1 MKKRVLAIVLS
12 LTIVVAFMPTL
23 AFATGDEGGGQQ
35 SSGSEVTGETG
46 PLSINDMILNYIKG
60 LNLEEIKASIDALT
74 DAGKKVKEAYESGD
88 SEKLAEAIEAYGH
101 QLDTLFDQVDVI
113 AEAVEGFQDNVQ
125 AQLKKMRDEAEAQV
139 KKLQEKVNKSWGIAK
154 AAYQKQLNKAKEVRD
169 ALKKLDEA
177 LQGQV
182 SDLLKDINEN
192 LEKAADDFHNGL
204 VDKINE
210 MTDAVNNWGLEGKY
224 NELMDKV
231 EAFQDN
237 LQGKI
242 EDMNTAVEGFIKAVN
257 SQLDT
262 ATGAVR
268 DFFKGQLDKANDL
281 LKALGELNTALNK
294 QVKGLKNAIEQAI
307 SEDPVLEDL
316 KAQIAELK
324 DAIKGAPGNL
334 YQELLDEINEM
345 TDAVNAFDPEKAVAE
360 IGAFHKGIHD
370 KIVAMNTAVENFGKA
385 LEEKVKT
392 AAGEAKEALD
402 AQLAK
407 VNALK
412 TALKDLNDALEA
424 TVRDLDEAIKEAVV
438 GSEWHQAAVATM
450 KQLKEKL
457 AALDEAIKAA
467 PEELYNDLLDKITE
481 MTEAVR
487 DFDAYGAVAEAQAR
501 IEQFQTGLQEKVAEM
516 QEAIKEFCETLQE
529 KIETAAGEAKAVL
542 EDQLEEAKKLKAVLD
557 AFNEA
562 LADEIELVIDA
573 IADAIEESGLPEKVE
588 AMKAKLA
595 AINEALMEK
604 VDAMAED
611 FQNAMYDKFH
621 VQIEKAVAVAKAAQE
636 QIKVLIEK
644 YENGEID
651 KETFAEMFAKLNND
665 VVKVAAKLK
674 NIAMQLPTGAF
685 VEAVKNLNEAIK
697 AGLVKK
703 GDAIKALVEEL
714 KALTAM
720 AKEAVEAKI
729 SKATAKVIE
738 EAKAAIE
745 ASMDIIMP
753 YVMGQMSALVD
764 KLEAGDFDKYL
775 EPLGITGDQLVKIA
789 ENLIDALLSDK
800 SVAEMQEEIEFLTIA
815 QKELSDKL
823 DTTTAENAALK
834 EEVKKANKKADDV
847 AAAFEKAWS
856 NAKKLEAKKVTIK
869 KAKYKKKKVTVTW
882 KKFKGAKINGYQV
895 SWKVGKKAW
904 KSKTVKGASKTK
916 AKTSKIKAKK
926 NTKIKVK
933 VRAYYTMKYKGK
945 TQKFY
950 SKWSKVKKVKVK

>member
-12 LTIVVAFMPTL
+12 LAIAVAFMPTL
-23 AFATGDEGGGQQ
+23 AFAQTTKGGPTADG
-35 SSGSEVTGETG
+35 GYE
-46 PLSINDMILNYIKG
+46 PYSINELILMYVDG
-60 LNLEEIKASIDALT
+60 LNMKEIRSSIQALS
-74 DAGKKVKEAYESGD
+74 DAGNTVWDVLNDESKS
-88 SEKLAEAIEAYGH
+88 SEDLATALEAYGGK
-101 QLDTLFDQVDVI
+101 LDHLFHQVDVV
-113 AEAVEGFQDNVQ
+113 EKAVAGFQQD
-125 AQLKKMRDEAEAQV
+125 AQGMLKEMVESADKQV
-139 KKLQEKVNKSWGIAK
+139 KDLQAKVDKAWGAAK
-154 AAYQKQLNKAKEVRD
+154 ILAKKQLEKAQDVRD
-169 ALKKLDEA
+169 ALSKLNEA
-177 LQGQV
+177 LQGQINGLISDIN
-182 SDLLKDINEN
+182 SDLGQVTNS
-192 LEKAADDFHNGL
+192 FHDSL
-204 VDKINE
+204 IKQIED
-210 MTDAVNNWGLEGKY
+210 MTTAVNGWDLAGKY
-224 NELMDKV
+224 DQLKKNV
-231 EAFQDN
+231 ETFQSN
-237 LQGKI
+237 LQGRI
-242 EDMNTAVEGFIKAVN
+242 NDMISAINAFNDAVEGQI
-257 SQLDT
+257 DT

-268 DFFKGQLDKANDL
+268 DFFKGQLDKANE
-281 LKALGELNTALNK
+281 LKTALK
-294 QVKGLKNAIEQAI
+294 GLDDAIKTQVKGLENAIEQAI
-307 SEDPVLEDL
+307 SEDPVLDGL
-316 KAQIAELK
+316 KTQIAELK
-324 DAIKGAPGNL
+324 DAIKGAPEKL
-334 YQELLDEINEM
+334 HADLLKEIEEM
-345 TDAVNAFDPEKAVAE
+345 TAAVQAFDPEKTVAE
-360 IGAFHKGIHD
+360 IAEFHKGIHD

-412 TALKDLNDALEA
+412 EALGDLNDALEDA
-424 TVRDLDEAIKEAVV
+424 VRDLDEAIKDAVV
-438 GSEWHQAAVATM
+438 GSEWHQAAVAAM
-450 KQLKEKL
+450 EQLKEKL
-457 AALDEAIKAA
+457 AAVDEAIKAA

-481 MTEAVR
+481 MTEAVK

-501 IEQFQTGLQEKVAEM
+501 IEQFETGLKEKVAEM
-516 QEAIKEFCETLQE
+516 NEAVKEFCEALQA
-529 KIETAAGEAKAVL
+529 KIETAVGEAKEVL

-562 LADEIELVIDA
+562 LLDEIELVKDA
-573 IADAIEESGLPEKVE
+573 IGEAIVESGLPEKVE

-595 AINEALMEK
+595 EINEALMEK
-604 VDAMAED
+604 AAAMAED
-611 FQNAMYDKFH
+611 FQDAMYDKFH
-621 VQIEKAVAVAKAAQE
+621 VQIDKAVAAAKAAQE

-674 NIAMQLPTGAF
+674 DIAMQLPTGAF

-703 GDAIKALVEEL
+703 GEAIKDLVEQL
-714 KALTAM
+714 KALTALV
-720 AKEAVEAKI
+720 KEAAEAKI
-729 SKATAKVIE
+729 SKATAKIIE

-775 EPLGITGDQLVKIA
+775 EPLGITGAQLVAIA

-800 SVAEMQEEIEFLTIA
+800 SVAEMQEEIEFLTVA

-834 EEVKKANKKADDV
+834 EEIKKANKKAADV
-847 AAAFEKAWS
+847 EAAFEKAWS

-904 KSKTVKGASKTK
+904 KSKTVKGANKTK
-916 AKTSKIKAKK
+916 AKTGKIKAKK
-926 NTKIKVK
+926 KTKIKVK